1 MDGEFIL
8 QIAKA
13 VLSLALVIGLMGVF
27 GLFLKKYAQGEIFS
41 KPKEK
46 TDRLGIIQMKII
58 DPKRRLLLIKRDDQE
73 HLIMTGP
80 TQDIVIE
87 RNIVNNTSIDAVNTK
102 E

>member
-1 MDGEFIL
+1 
-8 QIAKA
+8 
-13 VLSLALVIGLMGVF
+13 
-27 GLFLKKYAQGEIFS
+27 
-41 KPKEK
+41 
-46 TDRLGIIQMKII
+46 MKII